1 MYLSRTNKQDVF
13 WALLSNKKKDL
24 DDMASKAKYQSP
36 KQAVLYAKFVFSLN
50 QC

>member
-13 WALLSNKKKDL
+13 WALLSNKKSNVDA
-24 DDMASKAKYQSP
+24 MVSKAKYQNP
-36 KQAVLYAKFVFSLN
+36 KHAVLYAKFVFSLN